1 MKRVALLVPTSSHQG
16 SNRHWQTKN
25 IIPMCRRLRRRV
37 YKRSW
42 LCVLCV
48 LCATACTHKLRS
60 GRTPQCTRLHH
71 EGRQD
76 TIAAML

>member
-1 MKRVALLVPTSSHQG
+1 MALLVPPSRYRG
-16 SNRHWQTKN
+16 SYRHRRAKN
-25 IIPMCRRLRRRV
+25 IIPMCRRLRRRM

-42 LCVLCV
+42 LRVLCM

-60 GRTPQCTRLHH
+60 GSTPKCTRLHH